1 LITRVNTHIELKT
14 AKMKLNQKN
23 AELKQVNATKD
34 KIFSIITHDLKDL
47 FNVLLGFSEEL
58 MVNMNIDASGKKD
71 IKVIQ
76 QVSQQG

>member
-1 LITRVNTHIELKT
+1 MITRVNTHIELKT